1 MLRYVYFGT
10 NNLEN
15 AITFYDAALAPL
27 DMQRCVTEDPE
38 WDRVAAGWGVYE
50 DAGARELG
58 FWVGKTFPTKTT
70 SAILRASGTLGGGGP
85 LQASAD
91 NAGSRQISSAQVLAP
106 RTFDALENAR
116 GMQLSLQSWN
126 IFMSVSNQG
135 TPSTALHRQSHRQG
149 APTPLSVFRDT

>member
-50 DAGARELG
+50 DAGARELR
-58 FWVGKTFPTKTT
+58 FWVGKTFRPKLH
-70 SAILRASGTLGGGGP
+70 LRS
-85 LQASAD
+85 
-91 NAGSRQISSAQVLAP
+91 
-106 RTFDALENAR
+106 
-116 GMQLSLQSWN
+116 
-126 IFMSVSNQG
+126 
-135 TPSTALHRQSHRQG
+135 
-149 APTPLSVFRDT
+149 

>member
-1 MLRYVYFGT
+1 
-10 NNLEN
+10 
-15 AITFYDAALAPL
+15 
-27 DMQRCVTEDPE
+27 
-38 WDRVAAGWGVYE
+38 
-50 DAGARELG
+50 
-58 FWVGKTFPTKTT
+58 VGKTFPTKTT